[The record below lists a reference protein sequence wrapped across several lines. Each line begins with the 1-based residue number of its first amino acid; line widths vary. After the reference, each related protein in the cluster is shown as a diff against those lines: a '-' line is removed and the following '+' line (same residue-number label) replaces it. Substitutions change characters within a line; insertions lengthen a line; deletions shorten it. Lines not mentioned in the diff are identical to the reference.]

1 MLSERDI
8 EQAHPEAFDF
18 AFGNLP
24 SARRA
29 EFNRHLAGC
38 GYCQAVVDEY
48 SEIGQVIKQLPPH
61 VEPPPDLEDRTV
73 AAMVAALAEQ
83 RATGRRPDAEDEAAT
98 RAYPI
103 PGRQPFQE
111 PETRVQPIPQFQPPA
126 ENETA
131 LRQSPADPPAPA
143 GPQARPAVT
152 RLPVWRR
159 SRGRLAAIAAVAA
172 AIITAAIAIPL
183 SLLGSGPATIIPLSA
198 TTAAKVSGVGA
209 ATGQATARQDA
220 SGSWNITLTVQ
231 HLKNFGDAKWY
242 ECWYI
247 GSKPGQRQV
256 APAGSFLVS
265 DSRSQTFTM
274 TSAVDPHDF
283 KTMVITLQLPSA
295 NGAFQQSNVILS
307 GQTL

>member
-48 SEIGQVIKQLPPH
+48 SEIGQVIKHLPPH

-111 PETRVQPIPQFQPPA
+111 PETRVQPIPRFQPPA

-131 LRQSPADPPAPA
+131 LRQSPADPPA
-143 GPQARPAVT
+143 VT
-152 RLPVWRR
+152 RLPAWRR

-172 AIITAAIAIPL
+172 AIITAAIVIPF
-183 SLLGSGPATIIPLSA
+183 SLLGSGGATVIPLSA
-198 TTAAKVSGVGA
+198 AAAAKVSGVGA

-220 SGSWNITLTVQ
+220 SGSWHVTLTVR
-231 HLKNFGDAKWY
+231 HLKDFGDNEWY

-247 GSKPGQRQV
+247 GSKSGQRQV
-256 APAGSFLVS
+256 APVGSFLVS
-265 DSRSQTFTM
+265 GSGSQTFTM
-274 TSAVDPHDF
+274 TSAVDPRQDE
-283 KTMVITLQLPSA
+283 TMVITLQLPSA
-295 NGAFQQSNVILS
+295 DGAFNQGNVILS